1 MKKFISLRI
10 LAITI
15 IATIGI
21 TSCSKNDE
29 TNDGVNGNAKV
40 SSYLKSFYSKE
51 FQLGK
56 SVDTKMNKTTSAFSK
71 SVEIESVMITEVFVG
86 DETRARGYIITDKS
100 TNEFLYF
107 LDVDRIDYKLT
118 TVKID
123 VNDTEVYQNIDELDK
138 YISTNQLDFIK
149 IAEDLVISPDLVAS
163 KFWGS
168 SWSQGPCDPE
178 TGLAQ
183 LFHDYHVIGI
193 RVKHH
198 AELSH
203 GEPMYEPCGMR

>member
-29 TNDGVNGNAKV
+29 TKNGVNGNAKV

-86 DETRARGYIITDKS
+86 DETRAGK
-100 TNEFLYF
+100 NGQ
-107 LDVDRIDYKLT
+107 IDH
-118 TVKID
+118 
-123 VNDTEVYQNIDELDK
+123 
-138 YISTNQLDFIK
+138 
-149 IAEDLVISPDLVAS
+149 
-163 KFWGS
+163 
-168 SWSQGPCDPE
+168 
-178 TGLAQ
+178 
-183 LFHDYHVIGI
+183 LFPV
-193 RVKHH
+193 
-198 AELSH
+198 
-203 GEPMYEPCGMR
+203 